1 MKKFSF
7 SLEKVLSYNKM
18 VYERERNE
26 LSRLR
31 MELNELEEKLKAN
44 RLTLQEKCNMFTMR
58 MSVGVNVDEL
68 RQHQYIKSQLEEQI
82 KEYERLVQNKRFD
95 VERQL
100 QKVIQCDQD
109 VKKME
114 KLKENQVEEYSKM
127 EASETQEFI
136 LEQVSRKLSIKK

>member
-1 MKKFSF
+1 
-7 SLEKVLSYNKM
+7 
-18 VYERERNE
+18 
-26 LSRLR
+26 
-31 MELNELEEKLKAN
+31 
-44 RLTLQEKCNMFTMR
+44 MFTMR
-58 MSVGVNVDEL
+58 MSIGVNVDEL